1 MRSSWPVRFLLPA
14 VQILAEGGWLAV
26 VYAAL
31 QAFSGD
37 IPRVGPL
44 ELSLLAWMGLAW
56 GRRSRWTSAGAEAI
70 GLPGLMLL
78 GGAIG
83 WVLSPDVRLLLVN
96 GQLVEALGTHPAGWI
111 GAIAVWRGD
120 AHRAVEDDDRLAGQ
134 LLRWVVPGLAAPWL
148 VGHLLTAGP
157 EEIAFRSAAFMGTV
171 VFIGS
176 AFTAVGLARLEAV
189 RAATGSDWRLHGSWL
204 MLVLGVALGLTVI
217 GIPAAALLGVPANAL
232 LAVLVGPLR
241 LILLTLLLL
250 STPLVVAIAALTELL
265 RPFLPKQIRMPTFN
279 LPNLTVDPTAVISDA
294 PTVIV
299 FSIVI
304 LLVVI
309 ELAFLAFIIYLRWQE
324 RRRYR
329 FAPEDPFEERTIVI
343 PPPAA
348 PPEAAPSRPVRDRP
362 DAADP
367 TGAYLAALEAL
378 ERDGRWPR
386 RATETPAAHLR
397 RVAREGLAA
406 TSLARLAIAYQLMR
420 YGQRS
425 LAAAERSRAR
435 GRLAAL
441 RDFLRRPS
449 S

>member
-1 MRSSWPVRFLLPA
+1 MRSSWPVRFLLPT
-14 VQILAEGGWLAV
+14 VQVLAEGGWLAV
-26 VYAAL
+26 VYAGL

-37 IPRVGPL
+37 TPRVGPL
-44 ELSLLAWMGLAW
+44 ELALLAWIGLAW

-83 WVLSPDVRLLLVN
+83 WVLAPEVRVLLVN
-96 GQLVEALGTHPAGWI
+96 GHPFEALGTHPAGWI
-111 GAIAVWRGD
+111 GALAVWRGD
-120 AHRAVEDDDRLAGQ
+120 AHRVVEDDDRLAGQ
-134 LLRWVVPGLAAPWL
+134 LLRWVVPGLAVPWL
-148 VGHLLTAGP
+148 VGHLLTDGP
-157 EEIAFRSAAFMGTV
+157 AEVAFRSAAFMGTV

-189 RAATGSDWRLHGSWL
+189 RAETGSDWRLHGSWL
-204 MLVLGVALGLTVI
+204 LLVIGVALALTAI
-217 GIPAAALLGVPANAL
+217 GIPAAAFLGVPANAL

-265 RPFLPKQIRMPTFN
+265 RPFLPKQIRLPTFN
-279 LPNLTVDPTAVISDA
+279 LPNLTVDPGKVVSDA

-309 ELAFLAFIIYLRWQE
+309 ELAFLALVIYLRWQE

-329 FAPEDPFEERTIVI
+329 FAPTDPFEERTIVI
-343 PPPAA
+343 PPPET
-348 PPEAAPSRPVRDRP
+348 PPALRPSRHTRRVE
-362 DAADP
+362 AGDP

-378 ERDGRWPR
+378 ERDGRWAR
-386 RATETPAAHLR
+386 HAIESPAAHVER
-397 RVAREGLAA
+397 AKREGLSVAPL
-406 TSLARLAIAYQLMR
+406 SRLAIAYQLIR
-420 YGQRS
+420 YGERPLGPMERNRS
-425 LAAAERSRAR
+425 H
-435 GRLAAL
+435 GRLTRL
-441 RDFLRRPS
+441 RDLLRRTPS
-449 S
+449 T